1 MKIFEILNPD
11 GAIVID
17 DTFKNIELLDHFSM
31 SECRFRA
38 KDGHPSHGTYYL
50 PRSNP
55 KATLVGISLNGL
67 NNVARFGFS
76 ANIGGIE
83 FYDSHSGIE
92 NYGIEP
98 VKRDDIASKSH
109 VYLFGFG
116 DDRPS
121 EHGTG
126 LEICNADGKV
136 VYSSAKRYLNVLG
149 CGSEKS
155 ETVQMNGTTIA
166 FTLGTDHVTKIYEN
180 HKVGAKGVKYDR
192 YPRFTVN
199 ENSISV
205 GMLEAQTVY
214 IPDDDAPDWGWHL
227 IFHCYYNFGWLIGN
241 VVI

>member
-1 MKIFEILNPD
+1 MKLFEISSPD

-17 DTFKNIELLDHFSM
+17 DSFKNIELLDHFPLSA
-31 SECRFRA
+31 CTF
-38 KDGHPSHGTYYL
+38 HPNHLSQNHGSYSLLRT
-50 PRSNP
+50 NP

-67 NNVARFGFS
+67 NGVNRFGFTIDS
-76 ANIGGIE
+76 VEISFYDNRSGISNIGIL
-83 FYDSHSGIE
+83 
-92 NYGIEP
+92 P
-98 VKRDDIASKSH
+98 VKRDDIASTAH

-116 DDRPS
+116 DDSPT
-121 EHGTG
+121 EHGAG
-126 LEICNADGKV
+126 LEICNAAGKII
-136 VYSSAKRYLNVLG
+136 YSSAKRYLNVLG

-180 HKVGAKGVKYDR
+180 HKVGAKGVEYDR

-199 ENSISV
+199 ENSISI
-205 GMLEAQTVY
+205 GMIEARTVY
-214 IPDDDAPDWGWHL
+214 IPSEDVPWGWHL

>member
-1 MKIFEILNPD
+1 MKFFEILNPD

-17 DTFKNIELLDHFSM
+17 SNFKNIELLDHFPLSD
-31 SECRFRA
+31 CTF
-38 KDGHPSHGTYYL
+38 HPNHLSQNHGSYSL
-50 PRSNP
+50 LRSNP

-67 NNVARFGFS
+67 NGVNRFGFS
-76 ANIGGIE
+76 ANIGGVE
-83 FYDSHSGIE
+83 FYDNHSGMG
-92 NYGIEP
+92 NHGILP
-98 VKRDDIASKSH
+98 VKRDDIANTAH

-116 DDRPS
+116 DDSPA

-126 LEICNADGKV
+126 LEICNADGKII
-136 VYSSAKRYLNVLG
+136 YSSDKRYLNVLG

-180 HKVGAKGVKYDR
+180 HKVGAKGIEYDR

-199 ENSISV
+199 ENSISI
-205 GMLEAQTVY
+205 GMLETRTDYMPADGD
-214 IPDDDAPDWGWHL
+214 PPLGWHL

>member
-1 MKIFEILNPD
+1 MKFFEILNPD

-17 DTFKNIELLDHFSM
+17 DTFKNIELLDHFPM
-31 SECRFRA
+31 SECQFSA
-38 KDGHPSHGTYYL
+38 KDGYPSHGTYYL

-55 KATLVGISLNGL
+55 KATLVGIGLNGL
-67 NNVARFGFS
+67 NGTAPFGFTAS
-76 ANIGGIE
+76 IGGID
-83 FYDSHSGIE
+83 FYDVHSGIA

-98 VKRDDIASKSH
+98 VKRDDIAGKSH
-109 VYLFGFG
+109 VYVFGFG
-116 DDRPS
+116 DDEPS

-166 FTLGTDHVTKIYEN
+166 FTLGTDHVTKMYEN
-180 HKVGAKGVKYDR
+180 HKYGAKGVIYDQ
-192 YPRFTVN
+192 YPKLTINNDAV
-199 ENSISV
+199 SV
-205 GMLEAQTVY
+205 GMIRATAVY
-214 IPDDDAPDWGWHL
+214 TAKNEGDPWDWNL
-227 IFHCYYNFGWLIGN
+227 IFHCYYNFGWLVGN

>member
-1 MKIFEILNPD
+1 MKFFEILSPD

-17 DTFKNIELLDHFSM
+17 NNFKNIELLDHFPLSD
-31 SECRFRA
+31 CTFRPN
-38 KDGHPSHGTYYL
+38 HLSQNHGSYSLLRT
-50 PRSNP
+50 NP
-55 KATLVGISLNGL
+55 KATLIGINLNGL
-67 NNVARFGFS
+67 NGVNWFGFT
-76 ANIGGIE
+76 ADNTGIR
-83 FYDSHSGIE
+83 FYDSRSGIE
-92 NYGIEP
+92 NHGILP
-98 VKRDDIASKSH
+98 VKRDDIANTAH

-116 DDRPS
+116 DDSPT

-166 FTLGTDHVTKIYEN
+166 FALGTDHVTKIYES
-180 HKVGAKGVKYDR
+180 HKVGEKGVEYDR

-199 ENSISV
+199 ENSITV
-205 GMLEAQTVY
+205 GMIEARTVY
-214 IPDDDAPDWGWHL
+214 ITDDGASDWGWHL

>member
-1 MKIFEILNPD
+1 MRFFEILNPD

-17 DTFKNIELLDHFSM
+17 DTFKNIELLDHFPM
-31 SECRFRA
+31 SECQFRA
-38 KDGHPSHGTYYL
+38 KDGYPSHGTYYF

-55 KATLVGISLNGL
+55 KAALVGISLNGL
-67 NNVARFGFS
+67 NNAVQFGFS
-76 ANIGGIE
+76 TSIGGIE

-92 NYGIEP
+92 NHGIEP

-116 DDRPS
+116 DDEPS

-126 LEICNADGKV
+126 LEICNANGKV

-166 FTLGTDHVTKIYEN
+166 FTLGTDHVTKIYES
-180 HKVGAKGVKYDR
+180 HKVGAKGVEYNR

-199 ENSISV
+199 ENSISI
-205 GMLEAQTVY
+205 GMLETRVVY
-214 IPDDDAPDWGWHL
+214 IPLEDPPLGWHL